1 MAVIKVNKTKNYTVM
16 SNRHFKERKMSLK
29 AKGLLSM
36 MLSLPAD
43 WDYSING
50 LTAICK
56 ENETTVKSTLN
67 ELKEFGYLVV
77 TKKMPNE
84 TTTGRFEYI
93 YDIYEQPQKK
103 QGAKKQDTEKQG
115 IEKQGVEKQ
124 PLEFQAV
131 ENSPQLNTNIS
142 NTKELNTDY
151 KIHQSINPKEIEET
165 EKAPA
170 TLKDYER
177 YDRLIKTNIGYDV
190 LLNEIEQSQLD
201 EIVSIMIEICCSN
214 AKTIRVGKEN
224 KHSEVVRSQF
234 LKLNSFHIRY
244 VINRMQETPTKIKN
258 VKSYIVTCLYNA
270 PITMENYYTALVNAD
285 MHEMNEIN

>member
-1 MAVIKVNKTKNYTVM
+1 MDEKKSYYAIIPANVRYDADLTPNAKLLYGEITALCNEKGYCWASNEYFSKLYGVSKSSITRWVSALVNKGYIFNEVIYKEGSKEVLNRYLKLSSNPIGKIADRYIQKSNDPIGKIADRGIVKNEEDNIT
-16 SNRHFKERKMSLK
+16 
-29 AKGLLSM
+29 
-36 MLSLPAD
+36 
-43 WDYSING
+43 SIN
-50 LTAICK
+50 
-56 ENETTVKSTLN
+56 
-67 ELKEFGYLVV
+67 
-77 TKKMPNE
+77 
-84 TTTGRFEYI
+84 
-93 YDIYEQPQKK
+93 
-103 QGAKKQDTEKQG
+103 
-115 IEKQGVEKQ
+115 
-124 PLEFQAV
+124 
-131 ENSPQLNTNIS
+131 NTS
-142 NTKELNTDY
+142 NNTY
-151 KIHQSINPKEIEET
+151 QSINHKEIE

>member
-1 MAVIKVNKTKNYTVM
+1 MDEKKSYYAIIPANVRYDADLTPNAKLLYGEITALCNEKGYCWASNDYFSKLYGVSKSSITRWVSALVNKGYIFNEVIYKEGSKEVLNRYLKLTSDPISKIADRYNQKSSDPISKIADRGIVKNDEDNIT
-16 SNRHFKERKMSLK
+16 
-29 AKGLLSM
+29 
-36 MLSLPAD
+36 
-43 WDYSING
+43 SIN
-50 LTAICK
+50 
-56 ENETTVKSTLN
+56 
-67 ELKEFGYLVV
+67 
-77 TKKMPNE
+77 
-84 TTTGRFEYI
+84 
-93 YDIYEQPQKK
+93 
-103 QGAKKQDTEKQG
+103 
-115 IEKQGVEKQ
+115 
-124 PLEFQAV
+124 
-131 ENSPQLNTNIS
+131 NTS
-142 NTKELNTDY
+142 NNTY
-151 KIHQSINPKEIEET
+151 QSINHKEIEET

-190 LLNEIEQSQLD
+190 LLNEIEQSQLE

-285 MHEMNEIN
+285 MHEMNETN

>member
-1 MAVIKVNKTKNYTVM
+1 MEEKKSYYAIIPANVRYDADLTPNAKLLYGEITALCNEKGYCWASNDYFSKLYGVSKSSITKWVSALVNKGYIFSEMQYKEGSKEVINRYLKLSNNPIVKNYDRYSKKVGDPIV
-16 SNRHFKERKMSLK
+16 KI
-29 AKGLLSM
+29 
-36 MLSLPAD
+36 AD
-43 WDYSING
+43 TPIVKNDEDNITSIN
-50 LTAICK
+50 
-56 ENETTVKSTLN
+56 
-67 ELKEFGYLVV
+67 
-77 TKKMPNE
+77 
-84 TTTGRFEYI
+84 
-93 YDIYEQPQKK
+93 
-103 QGAKKQDTEKQG
+103 
-115 IEKQGVEKQ
+115 
-124 PLEFQAV
+124 
-131 ENSPQLNTNIS
+131 NTIN
-142 NTKELNTDY
+142 NTY
-151 KIHQSINPKEIEET
+151 QSINHKET

-170 TLKDYER
+170 TLEDYDR
-177 YDRLIKTNIGYDV
+177 YDRVIKDNIGYDV

-201 EIVSIMIEICCSN
+201 EIVSIMIEVCCSN

>member
-1 MAVIKVNKTKNYTVM
+1 MDEKKSYYAIIPANVRYDADLTPNAKLLYGEITALCNEKGYCWAKNKYFAELYSTSEKSITRWIKNLTDKGYIQTDVTTFRNNDGTVKKVRYIHIDKNVPYRADKNVPDHTDKSVHNHTDKNVPDHTDKSEPYNITSTNNTF
-16 SNRHFKERKMSLK
+16 SNNTYH
-29 AKGLLSM
+29 
-36 MLSLPAD
+36 
-43 WDYSING
+43 SINH
-50 LTAICK
+50 K
-56 ENETTVKSTLN
+56 
-67 ELKEFGYLVV
+67 
-77 TKKMPNE
+77 
-84 TTTGRFEYI
+84 
-93 YDIYEQPQKK
+93 
-103 QGAKKQDTEKQG
+103 
-115 IEKQGVEKQ
+115 
-124 PLEFQAV
+124 
-131 ENSPQLNTNIS
+131 
-142 NTKELNTDY
+142 
-151 KIHQSINPKEIEET
+151 ET

-177 YDRLIKTNIGYDV
+177 YDRLIKNNIGYDV

-201 EIVSIMIEICCSN
+201 EIVSIMTEICCTN
-214 AKTIRVGKEN
+214 AKTVRVGKEN